1 MAHRFKVGDKV
12 IVTGGNYAITQI
24 GSYGTVVRIMRPGYY
39 DVKFDWYPEEV
50 RRRAYIGHIYDIY
63 EDYLDFHR
71 PEDISLDP
79 IQRTIKRLHHQ
90 QQFYRE
96 HKHDLPSWG

>member
-1 MAHRFKVGDKV
+1 MPRFKVGDKV
-12 IVTGGNYAITQI
+12 IVTGGTYEITKRD
-24 GSYGTVVRIMRPGYY
+24 SYGTVVRIFRPGVY
-39 DVKFDWYPEEV
+39 DVKFDWYPGEAY
-50 RRRAYIGHIYDIY
+50 RRASTGQVYDII
-63 EDYLDFHR
+63 EDYLDFHI
-71 PEDISLDP
+71 PEDMALDP